1 LRLFRETRLTFR
13 RTIAMPS
20 FSRTFAPALAI
31 ALTALLVLHATAF
44 ECPTIDNDTMMEVAK
59 TCIADDE
66 GLCGESC
73 FSAVREAALSYDSDD
88 FKIPCGDGLDDVI
101 EVMKGCMQEQGLT
114 LDYCDGKTKEFV
126 RAAADQ
132 INCEEGGTLAD
143 KL

>member
-1 LRLFRETRLTFR
+1 
-13 RTIAMPS
+13 MPS

-88 FKIPCGDGLDDVI
+88 FKIPCGDGLDEVI

-114 LDYCDGKTKEFV
+114 LDYCDGKNERI
-126 RAAADQ
+126 RARSSGPDQ
-132 INCEEGGTLAD
+132 LRGRRHARGQAVTREPQGTTWSIL
-143 KL
+143 